1 MRNKPRNAFTLIE
14 LLIVVAIIGIL
25 AAIAVPNFLNAQVRA
40 KVARVR
46 SELRSVSDAC
56 ELYRNDHGQY
66 PFPKLSTYIE
76 KTGVHTDVN
85 IVKALLELTTPV
97 AYMTSVNFPDPF
109 FKTGDGNW
117 NSTVTAYSSYTYV
130 NYGGRWGKNW
140 SSDLHVDG
148 YALCSFG
155 PDKWDSG
162 GVWPVVQHSLGNAIS
177 WEAIYEGT
185 NGLRSPGDIVRYG
198 GNHGFPSS
206 NLGG

>member
-1 MRNKPRNAFTLIE
+1 MYQKSRTAFTLIE

-56 ELYRNDHGQY
+56 ALYRNDHGQY

-97 AYMTSVNFPDPF
+97 PYMNSVDFPDPF
-109 FKTGDGNW
+109 FKTGDGKW
-117 NSTVTAYSSYTYV
+117 NDTVTAYSSYTYV
-130 NYGGRWGKNW
+130 NFGGRWGKNW
-140 SSDLHVDG
+140 SKDLNVDAF
-148 YALCSFG
+148 ALCSFG
-155 PDKWDSG
+155 PDKRDSG
-162 GVWPVVQHSLGNAIS
+162 GVWPVVQRAQGNAIS
-177 WEAIYEGT
+177 WNVFYEGS
-185 NGLRSPGDIVRYG
+185 NGLNSPGDIVRYG
-198 GNHGFPSS
+198 GSHGFPSMTV
-206 NLGG
+206 GG